1 MRYSMSAAFKM
12 WLLHLDNGLSCGG
25 SARASAR
32 HGRSVQDVSFA
43 SGRGHGSV
51 LGMPPF
57 AQVECLFRAPVEQAV
72 SQANAAVLT
81 STEGMGGFSLPGAVR
96 RFARAQIGL
105 VSQAELGLW
114 LGRAMAIRF
123 LGSENTSTRTS
134 LKRRILQSAR
144 MGPLRKCW
152 NGLG

>member
-1 MRYSMSAAFKM
+1 M
-12 WLLHLDNGLSCGG
+12 LPN
-25 SARASAR
+25 
-32 HGRSVQDVSFA
+32 
-43 SGRGHGSV
+43 
-51 LGMPPF
+51 
-57 AQVECLFRAPVEQAV
+57 
-72 SQANAAVLT
+72 
-81 STEGMGGFSLPGAVR
+81 TEGMGGFLLTGAVR
-96 RFARAQIGL
+96 LLTLAQIGL

-144 MGPLRKCW
+144 MGPLRKCG